1 MADHDIQKSKQLLK
15 RLEEDMVFMR
25 DLMSELDDFVYKAG
39 NISNQA
45 IYMSS
50 SLKKTWTAINKAHKN
65 WKLDTREF

>member
-25 DLMSELDDFVYKAG
+25 DLMSELDDFVSKAG

-50 SLKKTWTAINKAHKN
+50 SLKKTWTAIDEAHKN